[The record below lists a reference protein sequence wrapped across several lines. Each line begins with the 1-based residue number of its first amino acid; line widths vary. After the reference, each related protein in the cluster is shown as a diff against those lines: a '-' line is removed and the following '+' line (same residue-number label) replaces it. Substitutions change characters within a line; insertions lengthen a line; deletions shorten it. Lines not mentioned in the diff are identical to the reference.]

1 VTRCQALLRDVQG
14 LEATNADS
22 RRTIADLQ
30 AHAGRTSMQGPGV
43 TVLLANGVPG
53 PESGG
58 QTRYLVNFQ
67 DVQDVVNLLFSQG
80 AEGVSANGRRITPVT
95 AYSGSTGEVA

>member
-1 VTRCQALLRDVQG
+1 VARCQALLRDVQG

-22 RRTIADLQ
+22 RPHDRRPAGPRRPHL
-30 AHAGRTSMQGPGV
+30 HARPGV

-95 AYSGSTGEVA
+95 AYSGPTGEVA